1 MSLNLMLV
9 PSTSCPA
16 RCLYC
21 FGPRGN
27 VAVMGKGILDATLVW
42 LEDLQNRG
50 PIDKLDVVFHGG
62 EPLTAGIDF
71 YCQALPRLRQTLKTK
86 RQRLNMQSNL
96 WLLTGELCELF
107 AEYGVSLGTSLD
119 GPEEITDN
127 QRGRGYFSRTMA
139 GIELARRHGLRVGCI
154 CTFTRQSVSH
164 ADEII
169 DFFIH
174 EGLDFSI
181 HAAVPPLVD
190 NGLGQESDISCTQA
204 ARGAAT
210 DRWSLSP
217 EAYGSL
223 LVNLL
228 DSYLSNLQRIRISTL
243 DQLSRSI
250 SSWEGG
256 ICTYRDCLGCYLAI
270 APDGSI
276 YPCQRFT
283 GLSSFRLG
291 HVQERPGPERLK
303 QAPVW
308 QMFREREERLREE
321 CGDCPRFNICKGG
334 CPYNALAV
342 GGGSFNSLKDPYCSS
357 YRRIF
362 SHITE
367 RALEEVFSEENM
379 EAVVTQ
385 PDGSSLLRK
394 GVLLTI
400 MRGGSHPRQA
410 LQRNVVLVNG
420 MTTEAVEDRV
430 AECLKKSFGPVHF
443 SAGCNHG
450 HDHNHD

>member
-1 MSLNLMLV
+1 VSLKMMLV
-9 PSTSCPA
+9 PSASCPA
-16 RCLYC
+16 RCRYC
-21 FGPRGN
+21 FGPRGKG
-27 VAVMGKGILDATLVW
+27 AVMDESILDATLGW
-42 LEDLQNRG
+42 IDDLKSTV
-50 PIDKLDVVFHGG
+50 DKLDIIFHGG

-71 YCQALPRLRQTLKTK
+71 YRQSLPRLRQTIKAK
-86 RQRLNMQSNL
+86 SPRLNMQSNL
-96 WLLTGELCELF
+96 WLLTDEFCQMF
-107 AEYGVSLGTSLD
+107 AEYSVSLGTSLD

-127 QRGRGYFSRTMA
+127 QRGRGYFRRTMA
-139 GIELARRHGLRVGCI
+139 GIELARRYGLRVGCI

-190 NGLGQESDISCTQA
+190 SGFDQESGVSFNQA
-204 ARGAAT
+204 TRETAT

-217 EAYGSL
+217 EAYGTL
-223 LVNLL
+223 LVHLL
-228 DSYLSNLQRIRISTL
+228 DSYLTNLQRIRISTF

-250 SSWEGG
+250 SSGEGG

-283 GLSSFRLG
+283 GLNSFRLG
-291 HVQERPGPERLK
+291 HVQERPGPEQLK

-342 GGGSFNSLKDPYCSS
+342 GGGSFNSLKDPYCPS

-385 PDGSSLLRK
+385 PDDISLLRK
-394 GVLLTI
+394 GALLTI
-400 MRGGSHPRQA
+400 MRGRSHPRQA
-410 LQRNVVLVNG
+410 VRR
-420 MTTEAVEDRV
+420 AR
-430 AECLKKSFGPVHF
+430 
-443 SAGCNHG
+443 
-450 HDHNHD
+450 

>member
-1 MSLNLMLV
+1 MSLKMMLV
-9 PSTSCPA
+9 PSASCPA
-16 RCLYC
+16 RCRYC
-21 FGPRGN
+21 FGPRGEG
-27 VAVMGKGILDATLVW
+27 AVMDERILNATVGW
-42 LEDLQNRG
+42 IDDLKSSL
-50 PIDKLDVVFHGG
+50 DKLDIIFHGG

-71 YCQALPRLRQTLKTK
+71 YRRALPRLRQSLKTK
-86 RQRLNMQSNL
+86 RPRLNMQSNL
-96 WLLTGELCELF
+96 WLLTDEFCEMF

-127 QRGRGYFSRTMA
+127 QRGRGYFRRTMA
-139 GIELARRHGLRVGCI
+139 GIELARSHGLRIGCI

-164 ADEII
+164 ADKII

-174 EGLDFSI
+174 EGLSFTI

-190 NGLGQESDISCTQA
+190 NGLKQESGISFTQA
-204 ARGAAT
+204 AREAAT

-223 LVNLL
+223 LVHLL

-250 SSWEGG
+250 SSGEGG

-276 YPCQRFT
+276 YPCQRFA
-283 GLSSFRLG
+283 GLNSFRLG
-291 HVQERPGPERLK
+291 HVQERPGPEQLK
-303 QAPVW
+303 LSPVW

-342 GGGSFNSLKDPYCSS
+342 RVPASGRGSSNNLKDPYCPS

-367 RALEEVFSEENM
+367 RALEEVFSGENM
-379 EAVVTQ
+379 DAIVAQ
-385 PDGSSLLRK
+385 PDGSSLLRE
-394 GVLLTI
+394 GALLTI
-400 MRGGSHPRQA
+400 MRGGFHPRQA
-410 LQRNVVLVNG
+410 VQWAR
-420 MTTEAVEDRV
+420 
-430 AECLKKSFGPVHF
+430 
-443 SAGCNHG
+443 
-450 HDHNHD
+450 